1 MTILP
6 KKKHSES
13 KKSDSN
19 SNNENRGRIRTGS
32 NWSNQTERNWSNDD
46 FSTDE
51 NYRSNTFESRD
62 TNETSGNTKRRH
74 RSPPHRHKY
83 HERQNEETGYNSSDE
98 HDSLAIEP
106 PTEEVC
112 VLKRNMAF
120 TCFDMLWISGMLS
133 QNLFAAMDARI
144 TH

>member
-19 SNNENRGRIRTGS
+19 ANNENRGRIRTGA
-32 NWSNQTERNWSNDD
+32 NWNNQAERNWSNED
-46 FSTDE
+46 FATDE
-51 NYRSNTFESRD
+51 SYRSNNFESRD

-83 HERQNEETGYNSSDE
+83 HERHNEETGYNSSDE
-98 HDSLAIEP
+98 YDNPLLEP
-106 PTEEVC
+106 PTDEVC
-112 VLKRNMAF
+112 VLKRNMMAGYF
-120 TCFDMLWISGMLS
+120 TQC
-133 QNLFAAMDARI
+133 
-144 TH
+144 